1 MIKESYE
8 KATERKLDKSD
19 TEKAQVRDRNK
30 RKRMFLRLYG
40 SKGKAKQNSATF
52 KLNTINVIK

>member
-1 MIKESYE
+1 MIKEIYE

-40 SKGKAKQNSATF
+40 SKRKAKQNSATF

>member
-1 MIKESYE
+1 MIKKSYE

-19 TEKAQVRDRNK
+19 TEKAQVRDRNR

-40 SKGKAKQNSATF
+40 SKRKAKQNSTTF
-52 KLNTINVIK
+52 KIQLIL